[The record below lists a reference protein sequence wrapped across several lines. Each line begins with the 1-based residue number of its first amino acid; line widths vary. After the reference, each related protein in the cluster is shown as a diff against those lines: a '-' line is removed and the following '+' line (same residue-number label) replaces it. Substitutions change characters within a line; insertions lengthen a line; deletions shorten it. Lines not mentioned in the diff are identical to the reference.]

1 MLSEG
6 NSFVHRGL
14 TVQVMVPTPRMGR
27 MPGSLGGEKVAGLTM
42 AEVPLSLL
50 SPFWWPTWTLGI
62 SPYVLM
68 AEGDQSQGRT
78 RS

>member
-1 MLSEG
+1 
-6 NSFVHRGL
+6 
-14 TVQVMVPTPRMGR
+14 MGR
-27 MPGSLGGEKVAGLTM
+27 MLGNLGEEKVAGLIM
-42 AEVPLSLL
+42 AEAPLLLL

-62 SPYVLM
+62 SLYVLM